1 MDPSFRLSPNF
12 TLGEF
17 TTTQHR
23 RLWQSNFNEA
33 LDHIDRLTETAA
45 LLQVVRDKFGPIQ
58 VNSGFRGDALNKAI
72 GGSKTSQHRFGEA
85 VDFVPLAANMTEV
98 FWWIAD
104 NLEFGQVILEG
115 GTPGHPT
122 WIHLSLGQPYRPA
135 DKCQQV
141 MSWNT
146 AEGYKF
152 LR

>member
-23 RLWQSNFNEA
+23 RLWQANFNEA
-33 LDHIDRLTETAA
+33 LAYIDRLTETAEM
-45 LLQVVRDKFGPIQ
+45 LQVVRDKFGPIQ
-58 VNSGFRGDALNKAI
+58 VNSGFRGPALNKAI

-85 VDFVPLAANMTEV
+85 VDFVPLAATLQEV
-98 FWWIAD
+98 FWWIV
-104 NLEFGQVILEG
+104 NESGLGFHQIILEG
-115 GTPGHPT
+115 GTPSYPT
-122 WIHLSLGQPYRPA
+122 WIHIGLPKGER
-135 DKCQQV
+135 DGQV

-146 AEGYKF
+146 AEGYKL

>member
-58 VNSGFRGDALNKAI
+58 VNSGFRGDVLNKAI

-85 VDFVPLAANMTEV
+85 VDFVPLAADMTEV
-98 FWWIAD
+98 FWWIVNESGLD
-104 NLEFGQVILEG
+104 FHQIILEG

-122 WIHLSLGQPYRPA
+122 WIHIGLPKGKR
-135 DKCQQV
+135 DGQV

>member
-33 LDHIDRLTETAA
+33 LDHIDRLTETAEM
-45 LLQVVRDKFGPIQ
+45 LQVVRDRFGPIQ
-58 VNSGFRGDALNKAI
+58 VNSGFRGPALNKAI

-85 VDFVPLAANMTEV
+85 VDFVPLAATLQEV
-98 FWWIAD
+98 FDWIVD
-104 NLEFGQVILEG
+104 NLEFGQAILEG